1 MTAIVE
7 QNQSKPWEKEQ
18 IPFNLWYRK
27 RLRGDFSTIINTV
40 NLTRE
45 IIKNGGSEDDMYL
58 TFLANLQEAQ
68 VRLTQLL
75 FELEEKDMELALK
88 INDSICSTMDW
99 AKKSKVS
106 SLLPSI
112 PDTAE
117 VTTLVD
123 NMLEMKQNR
132 IESTDEKKVEDQIA
146 IELQVGVG
154 ATSMSRHMLV
164 PRGTTLTELK
174 NVVSNLKKREHVTFV
189 KEGLKVEH
197 TTVLI
202 NGDNIIAVVTSA
214 EGPFEG
220 FDDEEKAKPVP
231 LIPISPPPSQDKKIQ
246 EADIEIDLLT
256 SDLPARGIAT
266 EPLAI
271 FNEDVSQPVDT
282 VFNDAGSRPEE
293 IVFDDILP
301 KPVDTGNVDTSINAE
316 VGEESNNNP
325 FDPISEPPKPAASAN
340 PFDESEVNEEEPLIT
355 FERFSLC
362 DNPDAVKEAKENKEP
377 TEKDNLLDDTIPAE
391 KAGELANQ
399 ESFPKFTGFS

>member
-7 QNQSKPWEKEQ
+7 QNQSKPWEIEK

-27 RLRGDFSTIINTV
+27 RLRGDFSTIITTV
-40 NLTRE
+40 NLTRD
-45 IIKNGGSEDDMYL
+45 IIKNGGSKDDMYL

-112 PDTAE
+112 PDTTE
-117 VTTLVD
+117 VTKLVET
-123 NMLEMKQNR
+123 MLERKRHN
-132 IESTDEKKVEDQIA
+132 IESTDEKKVEDQIV

-154 ATSMSRHMLV
+154 ATSVSRHMPV
-164 PRGTTLTELK
+164 PRGLTLAGLK
-174 NVVSNLKKREHVTFV
+174 NIIPNLKKREHVTFV
-189 KEGLKVEH
+189 REGLKVED

-202 NGDNIIAVVTSA
+202 NGDSIIAVVTSA

-220 FDDEEKAKPVP
+220 FDDEKKNKPEPIIP
-231 LIPISPPPSQDKKIQ
+231 LSPPPSQDKTQK
-246 EADIEIDLLT
+246 ADIEIDLLT

-271 FNEDVSQPVDT
+271 FNEDISKQANNI
-282 VFNDAGSRPEE
+282 VFNEAGSKPEE
-293 IVFDDILP
+293 IVFDDAPP
-301 KPVDTGNVDTSINAE
+301 KPIEMGNIDISVNAE

-325 FDPISEPPKPAASAN
+325 FDPISEPAKPAASAN
-340 PFDESEVNEEEPLIT
+340 PFEESEDNEEEPLIT
-355 FERFSLC
+355 FDRFSLRE
-362 DNPDAVKEAKENKEP
+362 NPDDVKEAKEKEAP
-377 TEKDNLLDDTIPAE
+377 TEKDNLLGDTIPAE
-391 KAGELANQ
+391 QAGELAKQ